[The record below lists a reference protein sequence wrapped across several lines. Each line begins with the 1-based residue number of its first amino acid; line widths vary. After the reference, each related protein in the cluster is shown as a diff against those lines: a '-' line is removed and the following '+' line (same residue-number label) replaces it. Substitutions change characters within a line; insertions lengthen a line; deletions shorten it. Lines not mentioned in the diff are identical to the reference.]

1 MPKAFNPISILG
13 FVIGGL
19 LLGHGFLSL
28 LGIYSK
34 DHVSVA
40 ILEGLYFIFGG
51 LIGYLVGYSVILKV
65 SQKKVVTVYK
75 VKSLKYVPETRQ
87 IRERLSDD
95 QIRISFEDL
104 PQYRIEYDLTFGDQT
119 GPTDVRYAEVIEEKT
134 DGIALYVIT
143 WEYKFPLQ
151 QFLQDIW
158 APSYVFIVPKET
170 VLTE

>member
-1 MPKAFNPISILG
+1 MPKPFNPISILG

-19 LLGHGFLSL
+19 LGHFVLSL
-28 LGIYSK
+28 FGLYIK
-34 DHVSVA
+34 DHVSGVV
-40 ILEGLYFIFGG
+40 LEVLYFTLGG
-51 LIGYLVGYSVILKV
+51 LIGYLVGNAVILNL

-119 GPTDVRYAEVIEEKT
+119 GPTDVRYAEVLEEKT
-134 DGIALYVIT
+134 DGIVLNVIT

-151 QFLQDIW
+151 QFLHDIK